1 MKLRHDFHY
10 SDLAFRF
17 KISKQTTSVIFTHWI
32 NYMFLRFGELSI
44 WPHGDVIT
52 ENMPSKFKEEFPTTF
67 GILDCTEIKISKP
80 SSLKAQSQ
88 TYSDYKS
95 CNTMT
100 GLVACDPRGSVIFAS
115 MLFSGGISDKD
126 IFVQSKFEEMLKDM
140 LDEGYLLQGDGLM
153 ADKGF
158 NIEEEVEKCGLQ
170 LNIPPFATIGKQMTK
185 SDALLTKKIAKHRVH
200 VERAIERIK

>member
-1 MKLRHDFHY
+1 MIFHY

-32 NYMFLRFGELSI
+32 NYMFLRFGELSF
-44 WPHGDVIT
+44 WPHRDAIT

-67 GILDCTEIKISKP
+67 GILDCTEIKISKL

-95 CNTMT
+95 CNTMK

-126 IFVQSKFEEMLKDM
+126 IFVQSKFEEMLKDL

-185 SDALLTKKIAKHRVH
+185 SDALLTKKKC
-200 VERAIERIK
+200 